1 MKTKIYLAKSNRA
14 NPDHVQAVRT
24 TLKEFDVEVVEY
36 KGGGYS
42 HKPLLGCD
50 MLVVLPELA
59 NPEEDAEY
67 VPLGKGLH
75 EQIFAFQKHTN
86 KCDLLIVYECDERWG
101 PSITGLD
108 ELDVA
113 DTDDYVNYSFAILDQ
128 EGGGQLKAL
137 LENRIGHAHA
147 STIVSSRDSGY
158 RLLLTKKLKAKKRKK
173 KVA

>member
-59 NPEEDAEY
+59 KPEEDAEY

-75 EQIFAFQKHTN
+75 EQISAFNKHGN
-86 KCDLLIVYECDERWG
+86 ECDLLIVYECDERWG
-101 PSITGLD
+101 PSITGFRD
-108 ELDVA
+108 FEVA

-137 LENRIGHAHA
+137 LENRVGHAHA
-147 STIVSSRDSGY
+147 STIVSARDSGY